1 MMFLLKLFTHNR
13 TYMGLTDTDYLFFDT
28 VRLLFIHGL
37 TILHMLFDITIID
50 TMEVLLLSDGVTIV
64 E

>member
-1 MMFLLKLFTHNR
+1 
-13 TYMGLTDTDYLFFDT
+13 MGLTDTDYLFFDT